1 MMTYKEAAQLTRSE
15 KITLI
20 TMECVERVKLF
31 TADGADWIRSVEYF
45 VVGVKD
51 DGVEIEDWE
60 FLPTEK
66 TLKLIGGAD
75 PKTRSI
81 SLTYRMFFSNAPL
94 ILPYDLLEG
103 EPVEWLP
110 LVTAVGSIGQQ
121 LDDENTGIV
130 LETSSSVNF
139 TNSDRFFDDKFDSL
153 IWENQSIKF
162 FSWFPQIPIEQKV
175 QQFEGVIESKS
186 YSNSVVSFKIK
197 DFVYKLK
204 NQVNL
209 GLFTEADGTFLPS
222 ILNTPKRRIYGQV
235 DSIRIVSLDATLD
248 GYLLTGTLTGA
259 LTALTVSGVGTKFLD
274 EVSPGDSFY
283 ITLNDI
289 DIKIGV
295 ESVDSDTQLTV
306 SKALEI
312 SFGAATARLAP
323 SLPWRKKNRSWHIAG
338 HRLRAPSVQILLV
351 QSANTFLVD
360 SVDDFFAGDE
370 LVINGFQTNVRRV
383 SGNKIVTTTNVIPGP
398 SIGDIINKRPIKV
411 AYYNSTPFLYSRDY
425 LETNTTEAKITFSEL
440 AEFNISEQRRIGNS
454 NLTFTNGS
462 RTVTTTDAV
471 DLRSVIQTRDWIR
484 SANAGRV
491 TWYEVLSVAEKTIV
505 LRTPVAVSGGPYTEG
520 AYYKSV
526 TAMDENSLVTVNCLG
541 MEVDGVWMRTPA
553 DAVRH
558 LVLNDANFSAVNEEK
573 FDEARAAC
581 DFTLSLYIPQTLG
594 SSAPLVRDVITNIN
608 NSVFG
613 SLYGDSSQN
622 ISYSI
627 LNSTK
632 PELANI
638 IRDDDILSYT
648 ITTTQKIANRV
659 IVNYRP
665 FVDVFSGNDAKK
677 TFVYNSKFVDD
688 YVEIERTIE
697 RTLYIYEDDKAVIIA
712 QRIALFN
719 SLSVTSVKIKSKLN
733 LSQTLVN
740 DKIFLNLDRLYTRYG
755 GGDRRKIGSVTGVRK
770 DEFGAEITVTDLGN
784 IYNRVPSIAPNDTDS
799 YTNSDADDKIRWA
812 YILDN
817 DTLTADPTSEVGLG
831 SGVIG

>member
-1 MMTYKEAAQLTRSE
+1 MMTYSEASQLTRSE

-51 DGVEIEDWE
+51 DGVDIDDWE

-66 TLKLIGGAD
+66 TLKLIGGVN

-81 SLTYRMFFSNAPL
+81 SITYRMFFSNAPL
-94 ILPYDLLEG
+94 ILPFDLEEG
-103 EPVEWLP
+103 EPVEWIP
-110 LVTAVGSIGQQ
+110 LINGVGSIGQQ

-139 TNSDRFFDDKFDSL
+139 INSSRFWDDKFDSL
-153 IWENQSIKF
+153 IWENQLIKF
-162 FSWFPQIPIEQKV
+162 YSWFPQIPITEKV
-175 QQFEGVIESKS
+175 QLFEGVIESKS
-186 YSNSVVSFKIK
+186 YSDSIVSFKIK

-209 GLFTEADGTFLPS
+209 GLFTEADGIFLPS

-248 GYLLTGTLTGA
+248 GYQLTGTLTGA

-283 ITLNDI
+283 VTLNEI

-295 ESVDSDTQLTV
+295 ESVDSDTQITV

-312 SFGAATARLAP
+312 SFGSATARLAP
-323 SLPWRKKNRSWHIAG
+323 SVPWRKKNRSWHIAG
-338 HRLRAPSVQILLV
+338 HKLRAPTAQILLI

-360 SVDDFFAGDE
+360 SVEDFFAGDE

-398 SIGDIINKRPIKV
+398 VIGDVIKKRPIKV
-411 AYYNSTPFLYSRDY
+411 AYYNSTPFLYDRDY
-425 LETNTTEAKITFSEL
+425 LETNTTEAKITFSNL
-440 AEFNISEQRRIGNS
+440 AEFNIAEQKRIGNS
-454 NLTFTNGS
+454 TFHFTNGS
-462 RTVTTTDAV
+462 RTVTTSDVV
-471 DLRSVIQTRDWIR
+471 DLRSIIQTRDWIR
-484 SANAGRV
+484 SVNVART
-491 TWYEVLSVAEKTIV
+491 TWYEVLSVTESVIT
-505 LRTPVAVSGGPYTEG
+505 LRTPVVVVGGPHSEG

-526 TAMDENSLVTVNCLG
+526 TALDENSLVTVNCIG
-541 MEVDGVWMRTPA
+541 MEVDGKWMRTPA

-558 LVLNDANFSAVNEEK
+558 LVLNDANFSSVNEEK
-573 FDEARAAC
+573 FDEARADC

-594 SSAPLVRDVITNIN
+594 SSSPLVRDVITNIN

-638 IRDDDILSYT
+638 IRDDDILSYS
-648 ITTTQKIANRV
+648 ITTTQKIANKV

-677 TFVYNSKFVDD
+677 TIVYNSKFVDD

-697 RTLYIYEDDKAVIIA
+697 RTLYIYEDDKALIIA

-770 DEFGAEITVTDLGN
+770 DEFGSEITVTDLGN
-784 IYNRVPSIAPNDTDS
+784 IYNRVPSVAPNETES

-817 DTLTADPTSEVGLG
+817 NTLTPDPTSEVGLG